1 MLTFLNYYLCPGG
14 EVILNQETK
23 ECFLY
28 ICKNGTRSLEQLL
41 NTNSK
46 YIHYV
51 GPNLTEFLNQHEVD
65 ELTVFLRDP
74 ISRIIS
80 ALYTQTSRYKIPVDI
95 IEEFLNSDKIRI
107 PIQDEHTIPQFWY
120 LIRAAKNNN
129 NLKFKLKPL
138 SDIKTIDDNIGHL
151 NARDYN
157 KNGKIN
163 INDRALNKLEFL
175 YTEDIV
181 MLNQFLNTTTTV
193 DDIIKQIKLEKDF
206 INDVKQYQHQLTY
219 LL

>member
-1 MLTFLNYYLCPGG
+1 MLTFLNYFLSPGG

-28 ICKNGTRSLEQLL
+28 IYKNGTRSLEQLSS
-41 NTNSK
+41 TNSK

-51 GPNLTEFLNQHEVD
+51 GPNLTEFLNQHRVD
-65 ELTVFLRDP
+65 ELTVFIRDP
-74 ISRIIS
+74 ISRVIS
-80 ALYTQTSRYKIPVDI
+80 ALHTQASLYKIPFDV
-95 IEEFLNSDKIRI
+95 IEEFLNSDKIRL

-120 LIRAAKNNN
+120 LLRAANNSD
-129 NLKFKLKPL
+129 LKFKLKPL
-138 SDIKTIDDNIGHL
+138 SDMKTIIENIGHL
-151 NARDYN
+151 NSRVNN

-163 INDRALNKLEFL
+163 INDRALTKLTFL

-193 DDIIKQIKLEKDF
+193 DEIIQQIKLEKDF
-206 INDVKQYQHQLTY
+206 INDVKRYQHQLTY

>member
-1 MLTFLNYYLCPGG
+1 MLTFLNYYLGPGG
-14 EVILNQETK
+14 EVILNQKTK

-28 ICKNGTRSLEQLL
+28 IYKNGTRSLEQLL
-41 NTNSK
+41 NTNSE
-46 YIHYV
+46 YIHYI
-51 GPNLTEFLNQHEVD
+51 GPNLTEFLNQHKVD

-80 ALYTQTSRYKIPVDI
+80 AVHMQQRLYKIPLDV
-95 IEEFLNSDKIRI
+95 IEEYLNSDKIRLV
-107 PIQDEHTIPQFWY
+107 IQDEHTLPQFWF
-120 LIRAAKNNN
+120 LLRAAKNNN

-138 SDIKTIDDNIGHL
+138 SDMKTIDNIGHL
-151 NARDYN
+151 NSRAQH

-163 INDRALNKLEFL
+163 LNDRALTKLEFL

-181 MLNQFLNTTTTV
+181 MFNQFLNTTTTV
-193 DDIIKQIKLEKDF
+193 DEIIKQIKLEKDF
-206 INDVKQYQHQLTY
+206 INDVKQYQYQLTY